1 MRAFWIPD
9 DPRWTANNRDLKLTK
24 FFKVQG
30 FVVGT
35 QGTEATKIMHE
46 KGWNMV
52 VLRTFQNAELSTLV
66 VGSNVDPPQMRF
78 TTNLGSL
85 LITPLEG
92 QDRGQIAR
100 QKFAKDQGIA
110 KSGGVQKKG
119 DTTPSTASSSS
130 IPVLGDPWASAAHA
144 NTSNRIDAMEKKFV
158 TLSAQ
163 VEKLEKG
170 QETTKEQINTLK
182 ASQDSGFKQLL
193 DAIADLKFSKSG
205 ESASSTPV
213 PSPAP
218 KVAKHH

>member
-1 MRAFWIPD
+1 
-9 DPRWTANNRDLKLTK
+9 
-24 FFKVQG
+24 
-30 FVVGT
+30 
-35 QGTEATKIMHE
+35 
-46 KGWNMV
+46 MV

-66 VGSNVDPPQMRF
+66 VGSNADPPQMRF

-85 LITPLEG
+85 LITPLEA
-92 QDRGQIAR
+92 QDRGQITR
-100 QKFAKDQGIA
+100 QKFTKDQSLA
-110 KSGGVQKKG
+110 KAGTAEKKG

-130 IPVLGDPWASAAHA
+130 NLAAGDPWASAAHT

-170 QETTKEQINTLK
+170 QETTKEQISTLK

-193 DAIADLKFSKSG
+193 DAIADLKLSKPG
-205 ESASSTPV
+205 ESLSSTPV

-218 KVAKHH
+218 KVAKYH